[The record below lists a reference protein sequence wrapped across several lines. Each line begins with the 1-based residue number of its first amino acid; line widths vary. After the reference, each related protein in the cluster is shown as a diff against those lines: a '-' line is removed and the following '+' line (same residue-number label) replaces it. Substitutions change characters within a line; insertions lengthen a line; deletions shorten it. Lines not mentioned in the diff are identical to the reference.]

1 MYAHI
6 RQQMTSIGRFSH
18 DSETIGNPS
27 VPTVFLALTGPKPFT
42 ASHFLQLWQTRDLS
56 NQHPRLEQCIDDTQ
70 PGFFR
75 PATKPL
81 HHRVVDTVFP
91 TLYRTDLAH
100 RMAYLLTS
108 PLPVH
113 EALWEAYV
121 ATNNSSDSDCDSNN
135 HKTNIGTSGAISKL
149 KSDHLPS
156 DHTSESLIMF
166 RSHHA
171 LADGSSLVSAFLE
184 LCDEADDIKEQIRAE
199 LQKRKKKAKTI
210 LQAIWRWFQRF
221 LWFCHG
227 SIQASF
233 YQMRLI
239 WGMPR
244 NPLELVYELS
254 DTTTGDSNIRG
265 DSGILG
271 TAGRTVSW
279 CDAAPLEQVKQVARA
294 HGTQITIN
302 DIWVSCASY
311 AMARQLEQHRK
322 RLALRATTEDDGKNN
337 RKKAVLPTFDHI
349 NIVVPV
355 HLSGGVLLP
364 GQSIGNFI
372 GAFAARIPGET
383 KVLPCGQPDAHNRLM
398 KVHKTLDWVKRS
410 PAPWIGYLSARTSSL
425 LPLSWTKYLFRKA
438 SANACL
444 SISNVRGS
452 PTKLHMDGQT
462 IQSMAGFLPL
472 PPGIPVGVVVMS
484 YAGVVSLT
492 VTAQPWAVP
501 DADQFLLWM
510 LEEYQRLLQE
520 SQTVPL

>member
-1 MYAHI
+1 
-6 RQQMTSIGRFSH
+6 MTSIGRFSH
-18 DSETIGNPS
+18 DSETLGNPS

-56 NQHPRLEQCIDDTQ
+56 NQHPRLEQCIDDTK

-75 PATKPL
+75 PAIKPL

-91 TLYRTDLAH
+91 TVYRTDLAH
-100 RMAYLLTS
+100 RMSYLLTS
-108 PLPVH
+108 PLAVH

-121 ATNNSSDSDCDSNN
+121 ATNHKSDGVNNDSTNNS
-135 HKTNIGTSGAISKL
+135 NIGISGAISKL

-171 LADGSSLVSAFLE
+171 LADGSSLVAAFLE
-184 LCDEADDIKEQIRAE
+184 LCDEADELKELIRSE
-199 LQKRKKKAKTI
+199 IQRRKRKAKTI
-210 LQAIWRWFQRF
+210 LQAIWKWFQRF

-227 SIQASF
+227 SIQATF
-233 YQMRLI
+233 YQMRLV

-244 NPLELVYELS
+244 NPLELVFQLSSSSSSTALS
-254 DTTTGDSNIRG
+254 DSSNGGD
-265 DSGILG
+265 

-311 AMARQLEQHRK
+311 AMAKQLEEHRQQ
-322 RLALRATTEDDGKNN
+322 LAIRNGK
-337 RKKAVLPTFDHI
+337 VLPTFDHI

-383 KVLPCGQPDAHNRLM
+383 VPGEQRDDRLM
-398 KVHKTLDWVKRS
+398 EVHKTLDWVKRS
-410 PAPWIGYLSARTSSL
+410 PAPWIGYLSARTSSI

-452 PTKLHMDGQT
+452 PKKLHMDGHT

-501 DADQFLLWM
+501 DADQFLVWM
-510 LEEYQRLLQE
+510 LEEYQRLLRE
-520 SQTVPL
+520 SQ